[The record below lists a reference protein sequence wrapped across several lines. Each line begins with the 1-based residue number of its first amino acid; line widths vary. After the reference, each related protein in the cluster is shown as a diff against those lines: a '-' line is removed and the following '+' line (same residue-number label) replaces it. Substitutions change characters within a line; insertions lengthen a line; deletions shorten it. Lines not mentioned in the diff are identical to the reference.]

1 MNPFLQQLHRLRRIA
16 LASRCLTT
24 LLVVGALALL
34 LLLLLGLADGLAGL
48 EASARQSLLIAL
60 ALITVVTLV
69 VLLRR
74 ATRLPLA
81 KVADQADTLLADPRR
96 PFSAALSL
104 PPSTENSL
112 TQLLTSRAIEQATT
126 HLKTLPTRHFIPW
139 RSLGRAIAALLL
151 IVGTLAALRSTLP
164 DAFTTIT
171 SRLRHPSADIAPYSP
186 LRFIVSP
193 ENPSVTYG
201 GELSLN
207 CEIQGNTLK
216 HPVECLIRHT
226 HSGKIL
232 RLPAYRE
239 SATTFSRQ
247 LTNITEPVSIAFA
260 CGKAR
265 SAWQPLDLRLVPNI
279 LGGTVTI
286 TPPAYTGLTPTS
298 FPLES
303 NQIEAISGSKIRL
316 ELTSNRP
323 LGSGSLELS
332 PVAGLQTLPLQVNA
346 EIDAQTA
353 RFDWTAGNSGD
364 ITALVTDLRGTP
376 TTDPLRISFRA
387 LPDQIP
393 SVNLLSPP
401 AMLLATPT
409 TRIPIEGSASD
420 DFSLAKF
427 QFIRTLSGLRDR
439 AITVAASLQEKTF
452 DFHETLDLEELGL
465 LPGQTIELLLEA
477 HDHNPTMLGQ
487 GSSQISRIHIISD
500 EQYAQI
506 IRARTTIQQLNSK
519 FEAAAQAME
528 NARESLQKLREAV
541 EKNQP
546 EEIAKA
552 AAKAAADHQKSLDT
566 LNRIKEDFPAFE
578 LEKELAD
585 LADKQAED
593 LEENL
598 ETLKDLKPQAPA
610 EELNEKIDDMLG
622 NLQKRK
628 QQQEQL
634 EQNFDDVK
642 EHGKFLKLAV
652 AFRQIH
658 ADQASLLKRLIAIVK
673 ELQQGIDINRR
684 SLPLL
689 AETQEKNREKLLK
702 LATDL
707 EATVEAAPK
716 DIESL
721 LPMIDSATQ
730 FLEALK
736 TAAPEGLMANAAQH
750 AKSGRASEAT
760 HQAQLAYDQL
770 DRLLN
775 LEGPFPEAARGQ
787 SPKFDIPN
795 PDAKKTLEQLL
806 QALLQQQ
813 QQQQQQNQNG
823 PGQPGQGQEGGMGG
837 EGNGFPMNN
846 IPLLGPERLQFQSDS
861 LAQGR
866 GKGEADANTPPPP
879 LPTEASL
886 SRLKPEE
893 HRTGA
898 NSATNTESIPDAY
911 REAVK
916 RFLSTP

>member
-1 MNPFLQQLHRLRRIA
+1 MNPVNLLLRRLHRAACYGRLYSAFLI
-16 LASRCLTT
+16 SIS
-24 LLVVGALALL
+24 LLGLL
-34 LLLLLGLADGLAGL
+34 ILLLGIADGLAGF
-48 EASARQSLLIAL
+48 ESIVRQSLLLLIAAIVICVFVYL
-60 ALITVVTLV
+60 SIKAI
-69 VLLRR
+69 
-74 ATRLPLA
+74 RLSLSQ
-81 KVADQADTLLADPRR
+81 VADQADAILGDPRR
-96 PFSAALSL
+96 PCTAMLSL
-104 PPSTENSL
+104 PEKSESPL
-112 TQLLTSRAIEQATT
+112 TQFLTDRALREAYDQLKPIPT
-126 HLKTLPTRHFIPW
+126 HKFIPW
-139 RSLGRAIAALLL
+139 RSLGRAVAALLL
-151 IVGTLAALRSTLP
+151 IVGAIAALRATLP
-164 DAFTTIT
+164 DAFTTIA
-171 SRLRHPSADIAPYSP
+171 SRLRHPTADIAPYST
-186 LRFIVSP
+186 LRFVVTP
-193 ENPSVTYG
+193 ENPSVIYG

-207 CEIQGNTLK
+207 CEIQGGTLK
-216 HPVECLIRHT
+216 HPVECLIRHA

-265 SAWQPLDLRLVPNI
+265 SPWQQLDLRLVPNI

-303 NQIEAISGSKIRL
+303 NEIEAISGSQIRL

-323 LGSGSLELS
+323 LGSGSLELT
-332 PVAGLQTLPLQVNA
+332 PVAGLQNLPLQVKA
-346 EIDAQTA
+346 EIDAHNA
-353 RFDWTAGNSGD
+353 RFEWTAGNSGD

-376 TTDPLRISFRA
+376 TTDPLRVSFRA

-427 QFIRTLSGLRDR
+427 QFIRTLAGLRDR

-452 DFHETLDLEELGL
+452 DFHDSLDLEELGL
-465 LPGQTIELLLEA
+465 TPGQTIELLLEA
-477 HDHNPTMLGQ
+477 HDHNPSMLGQ

-500 EQYAQI
+500 EQYAEI
-506 IRARTTIQQLNSK
+506 IRARTTIKQLTSK
-519 FEAAAQAME
+519 FDAAAQAME
-528 NARESLQKLREAV
+528 KARESLEKIREAV

-552 AAKAAADHQKSLDT
+552 AAQAAADHQKSLDT

-585 LADKQAED
+585 LADKQSED
-593 LEENL
+593 LEDNL
-598 ETLKDLKPQAPA
+598 EQLKELNPQAPA
-610 EELNEKIDDMLG
+610 DELKEKIDDMLD

-628 QQQEQL
+628 QQQEEL
-634 EQNFDDVK
+634 DQNFDDIK

-652 AFRQIH
+652 EFRQIH
-658 ADQASLLKRLIAIVK
+658 ADQASLLKRLTAIVK
-673 ELQQGIDINRR
+673 ELQQGIDLNRR

-689 AETQEKNREKLLK
+689 AETQEKTREKLLK
-702 LATDL
+702 FATDL
-707 EATVEAAPK
+707 EAAIEAAPK
-716 DIESL
+716 DVQSL
-721 LPMIDSATQ
+721 LPMIDSASQ

-736 TAAPEGLMANAAQH
+736 AAAPEGLMENASAH
-750 AKSGRASEAT
+750 AKAGRASEAT
-760 HQAQLAYDQL
+760 HQAQLAFDQL

-775 LEGPFPEAARGQ
+775 LDGPFPEAARGQ

-813 QQQQQQNQNG
+813 QQQQQNQNG
-823 PGQPGQGQEGGMGG
+823 PGQPGQGQAGGMGG

-846 IPLLGPERLQFQSDS
+846 IPMLGPERLQFQSDS

-866 GKGEADANTPPPP
+866 GKGEADSTAPPPP

-886 SRLKPEE
+886 SRLKPED
-893 HRTGA
+893 HRTGST
-898 NSATNTESIPDAY
+898 SATTNESIPEPY